1 MPDAVTPQAKA
12 TRPRPAHRPGT
23 PHNAPGHG
31 SGFPVVALGAS
42 AGGLEACAKLLN
54 ALPVPSGMA
63 FILVQHLEPNHKSLL
78 VELLAEHTAMAVMQA
93 TDGLL
98 IEREHLYVIPPGS
111 YLSVDGGAL
120 RLSAPETHHG
130 AARGARLPF
139 DVLLPSLAQQ
149 YGTHAAC
156 VVLSGTGA
164 DGAAGLR
171 AVHDAGG
178 VVIAQEPEDAIYDGM
193 PRSAIGTG
201 LVDRVAPAAGIP
213 KALAESLGHQGP
225 PSSEA
230 APAAKAAG
238 AADAAAPA
246 AQPPAAHPTEPH
258 AEPSQA
264 AGPDP
269 LEDILELLRA
279 RTRHDFTPYKRGTL
293 ERRIER
299 RIGMVFIGAPSAPPG
314 KPGGKDDLGRYL
326 DKLRGDAGELDLLAK
341 DLLIHVTGFFRDPQA
356 YAALAETVIPGLL
369 RDRIAGGGTP
379 GAPVAGGPA
388 SQPIRVWVA
397 GCSTGEEAYSLVI
410 LFHEA
415 MAAASSGGHDGANG
429 TGGGKPPHDGP
440 DLDGR
445 KQDGE
450 PPGNQGSGISLQVFA
465 SDIDADAVATAREG
479 LYPASIAADVS
490 KERLARFFSK
500 EDGGGYRVLPEL
512 RAAVVFTVQDL
523 LIDPPFSRLDLVS
536 CRNLLIYLGPEA
548 QAKAVAL
555 FHFALKAGGALLLGS
570 AETVG
575 EADGRFKL
583 MHKSTRL
590 YRHVGHKRPGDL
602 NFAVSAMEGGRA
614 SSPGRPGTPSR
625 QAVLAE
631 LCRQA
636 VLDAHAPAAVLCNAQ
651 YECLYSLGPTD
662 RYLRVAPGHATSD
675 LLAMTRG
682 TMRTR
687 LRSALGQATRGGVRV
702 TIPGGRVVRDG
713 LQVPFSIDVQPL
725 NEGRGNEGRGNDKR
739 AREGLEHESLEREGS
754 GHDAPPAGIGDMLL
768 LVCFVDGPAGPPARD
783 AGLDGDARGSAAGS
797 DAPRIAELERE
808 LETVR
813 AELAESARVLEAN
826 GEEQRAVNEEAL
838 SVNEEYQSTNEEL
851 LTSKEELQSLNEEL
865 QALNSQLQET
875 LERQRT
881 TANDLQNILYSTNV
895 ATLFLDRDLGIRFF
909 TPATR
914 ALFNVIPGD
923 IGRPLSDLHSL
934 ATDTLLPADAQA
946 VLDTLDPVE
955 REIET
960 PGGAWFRRRI
970 LPYRTEGPWRQN
982 DAANRGVEGVVITF
996 NDITRRKQAAAAL
1009 EEAKQAAEAA
1019 TLAKSRFLAAA
1030 SHDLRQPLQTL
1041 ALLQGLL
1048 ARSVTGDKAHGLVV
1062 RLDETLGAMSGM
1074 LDTLLDLNQIE
1085 AGVVQPAVQ
1094 ECPIGALLD
1103 RLRDEFSYH
1112 AHAKG
1117 LQLRVMPCSAVVRTD
1132 PQLLEQ
1138 MLRNLVSNALKYT
1151 ERGRVLLGCRRLP
1164 DALRIE
1170 VWDTGVGIPD
1180 TELQAVFDEYYQLDN
1195 AARERSRGL
1204 GLGLSIV
1211 QRLGGLLGHPVRV
1224 RSRPGKGSV
1233 FTIEV
1238 ARIRDM
1244 APHAGGGLAGNGLAG
1259 GDGLAVGN
1267 GLAGGNGMAAAAGRT
1282 GTVLVVEDD
1291 PDLRDLLRLLLQG
1304 CGHQV
1309 ATAPDGIAAL
1319 ALVAGGAGRP
1329 DLVRPDLVL
1338 ADLNLP
1344 GGLDGLQTAVR
1355 LRTALQRLVPIII
1368 LSGDTSATVRA
1379 SGLQDCMHLSKPVR
1393 TEELVQAI
1401 QQLLSAAPG
1410 PVGAAL
1416 PPTRPALEAVVFVV
1430 DDDAAVRAAM
1440 RAMLEEHGLAVED
1453 YPDGAAF
1460 LAAVHPGRGGC
1471 LLVDAAMPGMDGFEV
1486 LRRLDEAQLNSGSGK
1501 PGPSKPGLGESKLG
1515 ETGHRLPAIVIT
1527 GHGDVAMAVRAMKAG
1542 ALDFIEKPVR
1552 APDLLAGIARA
1563 LDQSRDAGNLLAWR
1577 AAAASSI
1584 AGLTGRQRD
1593 VMAMVLAGQPSKNI
1607 AADLGISQRTV
1618 ENHRAS
1624 IMRKTGTRSLP
1635 ALARLALA
1643 AGPTAGGR

>member
-1 MPDAVTPQAKA
+1 MPDAVTPQGKA
-12 TRPRPAHRPGT
+12 MRLRSAHRPRPAHG
-23 PHNAPGHG
+23 APGHA
-31 SGFPVVALGAS
+31 GFPVVALGAS

-54 ALPVPSGMA
+54 ALPAPSGMA

-78 VELLAEHTAMAVMQA
+78 VELLAEHTALMVVQA
-93 TDGLL
+93 MDGML

-120 RLSAPETHHG
+120 RLSALETHHG

-149 YGTHAAC
+149 YGARAAC

-164 DGAAGLR
+164 DGTAGLR
-171 AVHDAGG
+171 AIHDAGG
-178 VVIAQEPEDAIYDGM
+178 LVIAQEPEDAIYDGM
-193 PRSAIGTG
+193 PCSAIGTG
-201 LVDRVAPAAGIP
+201 VVDRVIPAADIP
-213 KALAESLGHQGP
+213 RALAEALDRHG
-225 PSSEA
+225 PSSLEA
-230 APAAKAAG
+230 APAAETPG
-238 AADAAAPA
+238 GTAAAA
-246 AQPPAAHPTEPH
+246 TAQPPAAPPTEAD
-258 AEPSQA
+258 AEPPEA
-264 AGPDP
+264 TDPDP
-269 LEDILELLRA
+269 LQDILKLLRA
-279 RTRHDFTPYKRGTL
+279 RTRHDFTLYKRGTL
-293 ERRIER
+293 ERRVER
-299 RIGMVFIGAPSAPPG
+299 RIGIAFSGTSPALPG
-314 KPGGKDDLGRYL
+314 KPGGNADLGRYL

-341 DLLIHVTGFFRDPQA
+341 DLLMHVTGFFRDPQA
-356 YAALAETVIPGLL
+356 YAALAETVIPDLL
-369 RDRIAGGGTP
+369 RDRMASGLAG
-379 GAPVAGGPA
+379 
-388 SQPIRVWVA
+388 QPIRVWIA

-410 LFHEA
+410 LFREA
-415 MAAASSGGHDGANG
+415 MAAAGSREHDGADG
-429 TGGGKPPHDGP
+429 TGRGKPLHDGQ
-440 DLDGR
+440 DLDGKR
-445 KQDGE
+445 PDGE
-450 PPGNQGSGISLQVFA
+450 APGRGTGINLQVFA
-465 SDIDADAVATAREG
+465 SDIDADADAVATAREG
-479 LYPASIAADVS
+479 LYPASIVADVS

-500 EDGGGYRVLPEL
+500 EDGGGYRVLPDL

-523 LIDPPFSRLDLVS
+523 LADPPFSRLDLVS

-555 FHFALKAGGALLLGS
+555 FHFALKEGGALLLGS
-570 AETVG
+570 AETIG

-583 MHKSTRL
+583 VQKSTRL
-590 YRHVGHKRPGDL
+590 YRHVGRKRPGDL
-602 NFAVSAMEGGRA
+602 NFALSAVEGSRA
-614 SSPGRPGTPSR
+614 SSPGRPGAPSR

-651 YECLYSLGPTD
+651 FECLYSLGPTD

-675 LLAMTRG
+675 LLAMARG

-687 LRSALGQATRGGVRV
+687 LRSALGQAIRGGVRV
-702 TIPGGRVVRDG
+702 TVPGGRVVRDG
-713 LQVPFSIDVQPL
+713 LQVPFSIDVQML
-725 NEGRGNEGRGNDKR
+725 HEGLGRERPGH
-739 AREGLEHESLEREGS
+739 EGLERDGS
-754 GHDAPPAGIGDMLL
+754 GQDAPPAGTGEALL
-768 LVCFVDGPAGPPARD
+768 LVCFVDGPPGPPAR
-783 AGLDGDARGSAAGS
+783 GSRRNDAAGGDGR

-808 LETVR
+808 LEAVR
-813 AELAESARVLEAN
+813 AELAESARLLEATS
-826 GEEQRAVNEEAL
+826 EDQCAVNEEAL

-865 QALNSQLQET
+865 QALNSQLQES

-881 TANDLQNILYSTNV
+881 TANDLQNILYSTDV

-923 IGRPLSDLHSL
+923 VGRPLSDLHSL
-934 ATDTLLPADAQA
+934 ATDTLLPADAKT

-955 REIET
+955 REVET
-960 PGGAWFRRRI
+960 PSGTWFRRRI
-970 LPYRTEGPWRQN
+970 LPYRTEGPWRR
-982 DAANRGVEGVVITF
+982 DDGAKSGVEGVVITF

-1019 TLAKSRFLAAA
+1019 NLTKSRFLAAA

-1048 ARSVTGDKAHGLVV
+1048 ARNVIGDKAQGLVT

-1085 AGVVQPAVQ
+1085 AGVVQPTVE
-1094 ECPIGALLD
+1094 ECWVGVLLD
-1103 RLRDEFSYH
+1103 RLRDEFIYH

-1117 LQLRVMPCSAVVRTD
+1117 LALRVMPCSAVIRTD

-1151 ERGRVLLGCRRLP
+1151 ERGRVLLGCRRVP
-1164 DALRIE
+1164 GALRIE

-1180 TELQAVFDEYYQLDN
+1180 AELEAVFDEYHQIDN

-1211 QRLGGLLGHPVRV
+1211 QRLGSLLGHPVRV

-1238 ARIRDM
+1238 ARISD
-1244 APHAGGGLAGNGLAG
+1244 ADPHAGGRQAGNGHAGGGNGLA
-1259 GDGLAVGN
+1259 AV
-1267 GLAGGNGMAAAAGRT
+1267 AGRT
-1282 GTVLVVEDD
+1282 GTILVVEDD
-1291 PDLRDLLRLLLQG
+1291 PDLRDLLRLLLEG
-1304 CGHQV
+1304 CGYHV

-1344 GGLDGLQTAVR
+1344 GGLDGLQAAAR
-1355 LRTALQRLVPIII
+1355 LRTALQRPVPVII
-1368 LSGDTSATVRA
+1368 LSGDTSAALRA
-1379 SGLQDCMHLSKPVR
+1379 TGPQDCMHLSKPVK
-1393 TEELVQAI
+1393 TEELTQAI
-1401 QQLLSAAPG
+1401 QQLLSTTPG
-1410 PVGAAL
+1410 KPAGAAL
-1416 PPTRPALEAVVFVV
+1416 PTLLPRSSLEAVVFVV
-1430 DDDAAVRAAM
+1430 DDDDAIRAAM

-1460 LAAVHPGRGGC
+1460 LATMHPGRVGC

-1486 LRRLDEAQLNSGSGK
+1486 LRRLDEARLAEA
-1501 PGPSKPGLGESKLG
+1501 GLGEAG
-1515 ETGHRLPAIVIT
+1515 RRLPAIVIT
-1527 GHGDVAMAVRAMKAG
+1527 GHGDVSMAVRAMKAG
-1542 ALDFIEKPVR
+1542 ALDFIEKPVS
-1552 APDLLAGIARA
+1552 APDLLAGISRA

-1577 AAAASSI
+1577 AAAAASI

-1593 VMAMVLAGQPSKNI
+1593 VMMMVLAGQPSKNI

-1643 AGPTAGGR
+1643 ASPTAEGR